1 MKETN
6 VLTDLDRPCAFV
18 PTMGALHAGHQSLI
32 RRAREFCDEVVVS
45 VFVNPLQFED
55 KDDLAKYPKTPEI
68 DAELASDAGA
78 TVLWRPDYV
87 GTNTFEEIPE
97 DDPRYN
103 NKAKFLNFE
112 WVPTGQRGKFI
123 HHPITKYVEIYPA
136 EWELEWENWPRLR
149 LHFKRG
155 IIQDYEDI
163 TGQR

>member
-1 MKETN
+1 MGMFDYFRSSYDLGERFTN
-6 VLTDLDRPCAFV
+6 VTCQTKDIEDCIGGTMTDYWLDP
-18 PTMGALHAGHQSLI
+18 AG
-32 RRAREFCDEVVVS
+32 
-45 VFVNPLQFED
+45 
-55 KDDLAKYPKTPEI
+55 
-68 DAELASDAGA
+68 
-78 TVLWRPDYV
+78 VLWRPDYV